1 MISRSQNR
9 QQVHCGYGLR
19 KKKRA
24 PHALCAILQSHEKTA
39 GMVNHLKRH
48 HGFLSKNNAWKDIIL
63 DSYFM
68 QQFMSGRGGSGST
81 WGHVGSARVRST
93 SSRVEVDVGTPFKT
107 SCRRSLATTHSQI
120 HDIGVY
126 DNKNSGSSMKEKELS
141 VQKPLQI
148 KNTDLVGKLKCF
160 YEFNQK

>member
-63 DSYFM
+63 YSYFM

-107 SCRRSLATTHSQI
+107 SCRRSLVSVNKSYAPQSAQKNLHPAILTMNIHNLSKKQTRNRIHQLLKLETAT
-120 HDIGVY
+120 
-126 DNKNSGSSMKEKELS
+126 KLS
-141 VQKPLQI
+141 
-148 KNTDLVGKLKCF
+148 
-160 YEFNQK
+160 